1 MISGFPTFGRI
12 CLGAL
17 VAFSALA
24 RAHVPAAAAHVEAS
38 GQTAKF
44 LSPDPLGLDGGANL
58 YAYAD
63 GDPVNRADPLGLCA
77 GSVGSVRSSWERREA
92 LANAVRTGFRALGAV
107 ALLAAPGPE
116 EFLLGAAL
124 KVAGRAATAVA
135 RVSGAAADFARGAGL
150 VRAARPAPI
159 LARPGAVPM
168 ATGVARRVKATTAI
182 VKYDPAFAVRQ
193 GAPAYRLWG
202 EGTIE
207 AGRSWTTVNPRSFAT
222 AEEFKQAAGLGEWVR
237 PPYNIASGEFR
248 TLEGVSSR
256 TALPVQTAPNPW
268 LPELRV
274 QPPQRVENALINI
287 RSEPW

>member
-168 ATGVARRVKATTAI
+168 ATGVARAAKSPG
-182 VKYDPAFAVRQ
+182 VKYIGKMDDLKGIPRSQTLLDDLPDLGSAKANYYQNSSVLRKALRD
-193 GAPAYRLWG
+193 GYEIRDASAYRPNWSPDPTLLRPDRTVG
-202 EGTIE
+202 QSFLGAERLILDNKGLILDSSGTY
-207 AGRSWTTVNPRSFAT
+207 VPR
-222 AEEFKQAAGLGEWVR
+222 
-237 PPYNIASGEFR
+237 
-248 TLEGVSSR
+248 
-256 TALPVQTAPNPW
+256 
-268 LPELRV
+268 
-274 QPPQRVENALINI
+274 
-287 RSEPW
+287 